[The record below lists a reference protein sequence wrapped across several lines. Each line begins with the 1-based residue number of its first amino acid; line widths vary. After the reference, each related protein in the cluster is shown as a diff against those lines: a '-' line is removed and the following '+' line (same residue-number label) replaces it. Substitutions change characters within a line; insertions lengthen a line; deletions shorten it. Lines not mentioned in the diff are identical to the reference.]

1 MCDHSNH
8 NHKPHGSALEH
19 GQAHERHHS
28 VSRRLFL
35 RNLGIAGSASLLLG
49 KTPITAMAHSPLAYG
64 LNNAPGNR
72 VLVLVRFKGG
82 NDGLNTI
89 IPLFDYGTY
98 QAARPDIHIPQSQ
111 INNLTDAFGLSEA
124 MSNVLPL
131 WENGQMKVLNSVGY
145 PDQNLSHFRSTDIWA
160 SASDEDVVEESGWM
174 GRFLEGQYPDFLTN
188 PPEIPPAIQI
198 GGSGNI
204 VFENSDMVNMSMQ
217 VGDPDTLYEIA
228 QNGELYDAVNVPECY
243 YGEQIGFMRTVA
255 NNTFRYAE
263 VISQAYNGA
272 DNAVDYENGFA
283 QQLAIVARL
292 IKGGLGTKIYMVTL
306 DGFDTHAGQA
316 NRHPYLLNGFSN
328 AIKAFY
334 DDLAAGGRAEDVLS
348 MTFSEFGRRI
358 EQNSSQGTDHGAA
371 SAMMLFGPG
380 LEGNGI
386 MGENPDLEDVDEVG
400 NLKFGTDFRQVYATV
415 LENWL
420 CVDSDTVD
428 GVLGDYFERL
438 SGLGLSCLP
447 TPVFEAPVA
456 KLRHWASYDGRHQ
469 VGIHYVLKQ
478 SAKVTVRIFN
488 MIGQPVE
495 VLYRGYQTPG
505 QHQHTFRTSSSKV
518 ASGYYVYSIEV
529 QGQRYSRK
537 IVAAN

>member
-49 KTPITAMAHSPLAYG
+49 KMPITAMAHSPLAYG

-89 IPLFDYGTY
+89 IPLFDYGAY

-160 SASDEDVVEESGWM
+160 SASDADVVEESGWM
-174 GRFLEGQYPDFLTN
+174 GRFLEGQYPDFITN

-272 DNAVDYENGFA
+272 DNTVEYENGFA

-386 MGENPDLEDVDEVG
+386 LGENPDLEDVDEVG

-469 VGIHYVLKQ
+469 VGINYVLKQ

>member
-1 MCDHSNH
+1 MCDHSKTNPT
-8 NHKPHGSALEH
+8 PHGSALEH
-19 GQAHERHHS
+19 GEAHERHHS

-49 KTPITAMAHSPLAYG
+49 KTPITAMANSPLGYG
-64 LNNAPGNR
+64 LTNAAGNR

-98 QAARPDIHIPQSQ
+98 QSARPNIHIPQAQ
-111 INNLTDAFGLSEA
+111 INNLTDAFGVPEA
-124 MSNVLPL
+124 MNDVMPL
-131 WENGQMKVLNSVGY
+131 WQDGQMKVINSVGY
-145 PDQNLSHFRSTDIWA
+145 PNQNLSHFRSTDIWA
-160 SASDEDVVEESGWM
+160 SASDADVVDDSGWM
-174 GRFLEGQYPDFLTN
+174 GRYLEGEFPDFITN
-188 PPEIPPAIQI
+188 PPDIPPAIQI

-217 VGDPDTLYEIA
+217 VDDPDTLFEIA
-228 QNGELYDAVNVPECY
+228 QNGELYDPVNVPDCY
-243 YGEQIGFMRTVA
+243 IGEQISYLRTVA

-263 VISQAYNGA
+263 VISQAYNSA
-272 DNAVDYENGFA
+272 ENAVDYDNGFA

-316 NRHPYLLNGFSN
+316 NRHAYLMNSFST

-334 DDLAAGGRAEDVLS
+334 DDLSVGGRAEDVLS

-358 EQNSSQGTDHGAA
+358 EQNASQGTDHGAA
-371 SAMMLFGPG
+371 SCVLLFGPG
-380 LEGNGI
+380 LDGNGI
-386 MGENPDLEDVDEVG
+386 LGDNPDMEDVDNVG
-400 NLKFGTDFRQVYATV
+400 NLKYGTDFRQVYATV

-428 GVLGDYFERL
+428 GVLGDYFERMP
-438 SGLGLSCLP
+438 GLGLSCTP
-447 TPVFEAPVA
+447 TSVFEAPVA
-456 KLRHWASYDGRHQ
+456 KLRHWASYDGRNQ
-469 VGIHYVLKQ
+469 IGVNYVLKN

-488 MIGQPVE
+488 MIGQPVQ
-495 VLYRGYQTPG
+495 VLYQGYQPAG
-505 QHQHTFRTSSSKV
+505 QHRHTFQTAYSKI

-537 IVAAN
+537 IVAVR